1 MDRLENLKDIIMYL
15 MADNRVSHRIP
26 SSLEERQRMM
36 RALMNVWSS
45 ESIQACLEGRVAT
58 NEDEVNVW
66 EPRPIA
72 EDFLTMQDAELQMQR
87 EDKGVVEISDITPQT
102 PDILLWQGDITRLK
116 VDAIVNAANA
126 QALGCWAPLHNCID
140 NCIHSA
146 AGIQLRKECADKM
159 QGRLLATGDAFITQG
174 YNLPARHVIH
184 TVGPIIPDG
193 IPTKEQEEQ
202 LAQCYRSCLD
212 LAEQNG
218 LESIAFCCIST
229 GVFHFPNELA
239 ARIAIETVKSYPRH
253 ALKTIVFNV
262 FLDKDRN
269 IYQQLLGA

>member
-1 MDRLENLKDIIMYL
+1 MDRLENLKNIIMYL
-15 MADNRVSHRIP
+15 MADEHVSQQIP

-36 RALMNVWSS
+36 RALMN
-45 ESIQACLEGRVAT
+45 A
-58 NEDEVNVW
+58 W

-72 EDFLTMQDAELQMQR
+72 EDFLMKQDVELQMQR

-102 PDILLWQGDITRLK
+102 SDILLWQGDITRLK
-116 VDAIVNAANA
+116 VEAIVNAANA

-174 YNLPARHVIH
+174 YNLPARYVIH

-193 IPTKEQEEQ
+193 VPTKEQEEQ

-212 LAEQNG
+212 LAEEDG

-262 FLDKDRN
+262 FLDKDRD
-269 IYQQLLGA
+269 IYQQFFGA

>member
-1 MDRLENLKDIIMYL
+1 MDRLENLKNIIMYL
-15 MADNRVSHRIP
+15 MADNRVSHQIP

-58 NEDEVNVW
+58 NEDKVNVW

-72 EDFLTMQDAELQMQR
+72 EDFLMMQDAELQMQR
-87 EDKGVVEISDITPQT
+87 EDKGVVEFHDEGLTI
-102 PDILLWQGDITRLK
+102 WQGDITCLK
-116 VDAIVNAANA
+116 VEAIVNAANA

-174 YNLPARHVIH
+174 YNLPARYVIH

-229 GVFHFPNELA
+229 GVFHFPNEQA
-239 ARIAIETVKSYPRH
+239 AKIAIETVKSYPRH
-253 ALKTIVFNV
+253 ALKTIIFNV
-262 FLDKDRN
+262 FLDKDRD
-269 IYQQLLGA
+269 IYRQLL

>member
-1 MDRLENLKDIIMYL
+1 MTAKGVIHLNLMLIASVVLLIANDGEISVLVHSDQKDDHIARLVIVVSCNDRTFTLEVPFIAIIHLLAMKSTIS
-15 MADNRVSHRIP
+15 V
-26 SSLEERQRMM
+26 
-36 RALMNVWSS
+36 
-45 ESIQACLEGRVAT
+45 
-58 NEDEVNVW
+58 
-66 EPRPIA
+66 
-72 EDFLTMQDAELQMQR
+72 ELQMLR
-87 EDKGVVEISDITPQT
+87 EDKGVVEVHDEGLTI
-102 PDILLWQGDITRLK
+102 WQGDITRLK